1 MDAVTIYIGLI
12 LLLDI
17 IFAGSVLGVLAH
29 ALKKTGKSLKAV
41 FVVGIIFLLWLIGI
55 TFLNFTKG
63 VYTKELLLGIGIP
76 VLLGVL
82 LLLWKPYRE
91 VIKAIPQ
98 RHYMKLQA
106 LRIFFGIV
114 LLLEVFIGDLPSWFR
129 NLAGGGDIAAGI
141 AGLLAFFLIT
151 RFGVIK
157 WQVITANIIGIL
169 DRGHAGLVLG
179 RIDRG
184 DDRRLSGSAGQRK
197 DDGAQRARNGHL
209 RGSRRGCPTAGERE
223 RGRRHLRRCHS

>member
-41 FVVGIIFLLWLIGI
+41 FVVGIIYLLWLIGI

-169 DRGHAGLVLG
+169 DFLTVLPLGLFIIVVDVPVGLT
-179 RIDRG
+179 II
-184 DDRRLSGSAGQRK
+184 LIPMFAVPIFILQHIYSLTYLKTQQSG
-197 DDGAQRARNGHL
+197 
-209 RGSRRGCPTAGERE
+209 
-223 RGRRHLRRCHS
+223 

>member
-29 ALKKTGKSLKAV
+29 ALKKTGRSLKPV

-63 VYTKELLLGIGIP
+63 VYTKELLLGIGTP

-114 LLLEVFIGDLPSWFR
+114 LLVEVFIGDLPSWFR

-169 DRGHAGLVLG
+169 DFLTVLPLGLLIIVVDVPVGLT
-179 RIDRG
+179 II
-184 DDRRLSGSAGQRK
+184 LIPMFAVPLFILQHIYSLTYLKTQQSG
-197 DDGAQRARNGHL
+197 
-209 RGSRRGCPTAGERE
+209 
-223 RGRRHLRRCHS
+223 